1 MRGGGELL
9 TGVQVAVDNAAFQ
22 FDKLYSYNL
31 PEELEP
37 FRRIGAR
44 VLVPFGKN
52 GSRMGI
58 VLGLCDSD
66 PAFKSVIEIE
76 KNEPVI
82 TKEMVD
88 LIIFLRETTFCTYY
102 DAVKTILPK
111 NIRLVPDEDGS
122 ELAWMNEG
130 HTETVFEAVEEFD
143 ETLLTVKQRSLYHY
157 LCEPHTFAE
166 ISRELGF
173 SRDLVNRVLQ
183 KQAIRA
189 GSRWKK
195 TELDYSAPFYVND
208 FSLSDEQNKA
218 AARISECMEDP
229 SKPNTTLLYGV
240 TSSGKT
246 MLYLQLIREMT
257 SKGKSTLLLVP
268 EIALA
273 TQMIGRLQSMFPGK
287 VGIIHSSLSDTE
299 RTIQWKRIRDGEFP
313 IVVGTRSAVFAPL
326 PEIGLIII
334 DEEQE
339 QTYLSDQSPRYRAA
353 SVAAFRAKHH
363 GAHLLLSSATP
374 SVETYYLAQNR
385 TINYVE
391 LKQRYRN
398 MPLPEVNIVDMRN
411 ELLQG
416 NTHSIGREL
425 YAKILD
431 RLDRKEQVI
440 LLLNRRGYR
449 TVTICKQCKEVVMC
463 DSCSMPL
470 VWHKADCTHR
480 CHYCGKVMPQILACP
495 KCGGELRHTGI
506 GTQRIEEELE
516 ELFPQARV
524 LRVDLDSMSRKDS
537 MTKGLRDFEAGK
549 YDMIIGTQMIAKGLD
564 FENVTLVGVLS
575 VDSMLL
581 MPSYRAYERTFDM
594 LTQVIGRSGRGTKTG
609 EAVIQTVDPGNPI
622 IKMAADQD
630 YERFYNS
637 EIRLRKAH
645 LYPPFC
651 RMCSV
656 CFSAPSSAQ
665 GKAAAEAFSAQ
676 LDEVFSAA
684 KDVPLRAI
692 GPAPMRIPVV
702 GGQYRWRLLLKSR
715 GDARFR
721 KLLGE
726 CMIKVRD
733 KKGIGNT
740 RIYVDFS
747 NDLDT

>member
-52 GSRMGI
+52 GSRMGV
-58 VLGLCDSD
+58 VLGLCEAD
-66 PAFKSVIEIE
+66 PSFKSVIEIE
-76 KNEPVI
+76 KDEPVI
-82 TKEMVD
+82 TQEMVD
-88 LIIFLRETTFCTYY
+88 LIFFLREMTFCTYY

-111 NIRLVPDEDGS
+111 NIRLVPDVKAG

-130 HTETVFEAVEEFD
+130 HTETVYEAVEGSD
-143 ETLLTVKQRSLYHY
+143 ISQLTSKQRSLYDF
-157 LCEPHTFAE
+157 LRDPHTYNE
-166 ISRELGF
+166 IYGELGY
-173 SRDLVNRVLQ
+173 SRDLVNRALQ
-183 KQAIRA
+183 KQVIQV
-189 GSRWKK
+189 GNRWKK
-195 TELDYSAPFYVND
+195 TELDYSAPYYAND
-208 FSLSDEQNKA
+208 FILSDEQNKA
-218 AARISECMEDP
+218 VSKISEFIDDA

-246 MLYLQLIREMT
+246 MLYLQLIRKINA
-257 SKGKSTLLLVP
+257 KGKGVLMLVP

-273 TQMIGRLQSMFPGK
+273 TQMIGRLQNMFPGK

-313 IVVGTRSAVFAPL
+313 IVVGTRSAIFAPL

-353 SVAAFRAKHH
+353 SVAAFRAKQH

-374 SVETYYLAQNR
+374 SVETYYLAQKG

-391 LKQRYRN
+391 LRQRYRN
-398 MPLPEVNIVDMRN
+398 MPLPEVNVVDMRN

-431 RLDRKEQVI
+431 RLERKEQVI

-470 VWHKADCTHR
+470 VWHKADMTHR
-480 CHYCGKVMPQILACP
+480 CHYCGKVISQILTCP

-524 LRVDLDSMSRKDS
+524 LRVDLDSMSKKDS
-537 MTKGLRDFEAGK
+537 MTNGLRDFEAGK

-594 LTQVIGRSGRGTKTG
+594 LTQVIGRAGRGTKSG

-630 YERFYNS
+630 YERFYSS

-656 CFSAPSSAQ
+656 CFLASSSAR
-665 GKAAAEAFSAQ
+665 GKVAAEAFSDQ

-692 GPAPMRIPVV
+692 GPSPMRIPVV

-726 CMIKVRD
+726 CLIRVRE

>member
-31 PEELEP
+31 PEGLEP

-58 VLGLCDSD
+58 VLGLCAAD
-66 PAFKSVIEIE
+66 PSFKSVIEIE
-76 KNEPVI
+76 KDEPVI
-82 TKEMVD
+82 TQEMVD
-88 LIIFLRETTFCTYY
+88 LIFFLREMTFCTYY

-111 NIRLVPDEDGS
+111 NIRLVPDEKAG

-130 HTETVFEAVEEFD
+130 HTETVYEAVGGSD
-143 ETLLTVKQRSLYHY
+143 ISLLTSKQRSLYDY
-157 LCEPHTFAE
+157 LREPHTYNE
-166 ISRELGF
+166 IYGELGF
-173 SRDLVNRVLQ
+173 SRDLVNRALK
-183 KQAIRA
+183 KQVIRV
-189 GSRWKK
+189 GNRWKK
-195 TELDYSAPFYVND
+195 TELDYSAPYYAND
-208 FSLSDEQNKA
+208 FMLSDEQNKVVSK
-218 AARISECMEDP
+218 ISEFIDDA

-246 MLYLQLIREMT
+246 MLYLHLIREINA
-257 SKGKSTLLLVP
+257 KGKGVLMLVP

-273 TQMIGRLQSMFPGK
+273 TQMIGRLQNMFPGK

-313 IVVGTRSAVFAPL
+313 IVVGTRSAIFAPL

-339 QTYLSDQSPRYRAA
+339 QTYLSDQSPRYRAS
-353 SVAAFRAKHH
+353 SVAAFRAKYH

-374 SVETYYLAQNR
+374 SVETYYLAQNG

-391 LKQRYRN
+391 LRQRYRN
-398 MPLPEVNIVDMRN
+398 MPLPEVNVVDMRN

-431 RLDRKEQVI
+431 RLERKEQVI

-470 VWHKADCTHR
+470 VWHKADMTHR
-480 CHYCGKVMPQILACP
+480 CHYCGKVISQILTCP

-537 MTKGLRDFEAGK
+537 MAKGLRDFEAGK

-594 LTQVIGRSGRGTKTG
+594 LTQVIGRSGRGTKSG
-609 EAVIQTVDPGNPI
+609 EAVIQTVDPDNPI

-630 YERFYNS
+630 YDRFYSS

-645 LYPPFC
+645 LYPPYC

-665 GKAAAEAFSAQ
+665 GKAAAEAFSDQ

-692 GPAPMRIPVV
+692 GPSPMRIPVV

-715 GDARFR
+715 GDSRFR

-726 CMIKVRD
+726 CLIKVRE
-733 KKGIGNT
+733 KKRIGNT

>member
-66 PAFKSVIEIE
+66 PSFKSVIEIE

-143 ETLLTVKQRSLYHY
+143 ETLLTVKQRSLYYY
-157 LCEPHTFAE
+157 LCEPHTFSE

-273 TQMIGRLQSMFPGK
+273 TQMIGRL
-287 VGIIHSSLSDTE
+287 
-299 RTIQWKRIRDGEFP
+299 
-313 IVVGTRSAVFAPL
+313 
-326 PEIGLIII
+326 
-334 DEEQE
+334 
-339 QTYLSDQSPRYRAA
+339 
-353 SVAAFRAKHH
+353 
-363 GAHLLLSSATP
+363 
-374 SVETYYLAQNR
+374 
-385 TINYVE
+385 
-391 LKQRYRN
+391 
-398 MPLPEVNIVDMRN
+398 
-411 ELLQG
+411 
-416 NTHSIGREL
+416 
-425 YAKILD
+425 
-431 RLDRKEQVI
+431 
-440 LLLNRRGYR
+440 
-449 TVTICKQCKEVVMC
+449 
-463 DSCSMPL
+463 
-470 VWHKADCTHR
+470 
-480 CHYCGKVMPQILACP
+480 
-495 KCGGELRHTGI
+495 
-506 GTQRIEEELE
+506 
-516 ELFPQARV
+516 
-524 LRVDLDSMSRKDS
+524 
-537 MTKGLRDFEAGK
+537 
-549 YDMIIGTQMIAKGLD
+549 
-564 FENVTLVGVLS
+564 
-575 VDSMLL
+575 
-581 MPSYRAYERTFDM
+581 
-594 LTQVIGRSGRGTKTG
+594 
-609 EAVIQTVDPGNPI
+609 
-622 IKMAADQD
+622 
-630 YERFYNS
+630 
-637 EIRLRKAH
+637 
-645 LYPPFC
+645 
-651 RMCSV
+651 
-656 CFSAPSSAQ
+656 
-665 GKAAAEAFSAQ
+665 
-676 LDEVFSAA
+676 
-684 KDVPLRAI
+684 
-692 GPAPMRIPVV
+692 
-702 GGQYRWRLLLKSR
+702 
-715 GDARFR
+715 
-721 KLLGE
+721 
-726 CMIKVRD
+726 
-733 KKGIGNT
+733 
-740 RIYVDFS
+740 
-747 NDLDT
+747 